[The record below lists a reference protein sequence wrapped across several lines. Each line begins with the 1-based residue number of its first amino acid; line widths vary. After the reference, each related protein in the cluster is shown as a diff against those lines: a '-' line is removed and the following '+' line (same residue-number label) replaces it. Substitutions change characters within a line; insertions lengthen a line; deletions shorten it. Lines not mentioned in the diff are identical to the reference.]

1 MAASAAWHARDVTR
15 FAIDAPVA
23 VGLVRAGVV
32 VPAEHSLVGP
42 GVLRS
47 DALALLR
54 EEVLRGERTR
64 REGFADLD
72 GIAMLRIR
80 LLADRVTRRV
90 AWQLADQVPWA
101 DVRRAEYLA
110 VARLQG
116 DVLVSADDALR
127 AGASAVGIATAD
139 VADLRSAL
147 G

>member
-32 VPAEHSLVGP
+32 VPPEHSLVGP

-64 REGFADLD
+64 REGFTDLD

-80 LLADRVTRRV
+80 LLSDRVTRRV
-90 AWQLADQVPWA
+90 AWQLADRAQWS
-101 DVRRAEYLA
+101 DVRPAEYLA
-110 VARLQG
+110 VAPSQAAG
-116 DVLVSADDALR
+116 LVTADAALR
-127 AGASAVGIATAD
+127 AGAAAVDIETAD

>member
-1 MAASAAWHARDVTR
+1 M
-15 FAIDAPVA
+15 
-23 VGLVRAGVV
+23 VRAGVV
-32 VPAEHSLVGP
+32 VPPEHSRVGP

-54 EEVLRGERTR
+54 EEVLRGERAR

-80 LLADRVTRRV
+80 LLSDRVTRRV
-90 AWQLADQVPWA
+90 AWQLADRAQWS
-101 DVRRAEYLA
+101 DVRPAEYLA
-110 VARLQG
+110 VAHIQA
-116 DVLVSADDALR
+116 DVLVTADEALR
-127 AGASAVGIATAD
+127 AGAAAVDIETAD